1 MGLVGILLGALVAVT
16 YGTAD
21 FLGGFSSRRLPV
33 PCVLVGSQLVGLLVL
48 VGLVLVTGVGHV
60 TSSDVV
66 HGVAAGVVG
75 LVALAMFF
83 QAFVQGSMAVVAPIA
98 AVGTAVVPF
107 VWAVAVGGER
117 PSGLAVAGVV
127 LAVTGVVIVARP
139 APALS
144 PVGVGAGPVGA
155 PTSVAG
161 AAEWPAP
168 AVPSGQ
174 LTARPVPG
182 PSGPLVPAAAS
193 PRARTRVVD
202 LARAAGSGAAFGTVF
217 ILLSDAGHDARLVPL
232 LVARL
237 TSLPL
242 AALWLTVHIVRT
254 GWRPAVALRTRST
267 GGLLAAQ
274 GVFDTSANALFV
286 AAAHTG
292 LLSEVAVVSALY
304 PAPTVVLASVVL
316 HEPVG
321 RAQRY
326 GLVLVLAGVV
336 LIAT

>member
-1 MGLVGILLGALVAVT
+1 
-16 YGTAD
+16 
-21 FLGGFSSRRLPV
+21 
-33 PCVLVGSQLVGLLVL
+33 
-48 VGLVLVTGVGHV
+48 
-60 TSSDVV
+60 
-66 HGVAAGVVG
+66 
-75 LVALAMFF
+75 
-83 QAFVQGSMAVVAPIA
+83 
-98 AVGTAVVPF
+98 
-107 VWAVAVGGER
+107 
-117 PSGLAVAGVV
+117 
-127 LAVTGVVIVARP
+127 
-139 APALS
+139 
-144 PVGVGAGPVGA
+144 
-155 PTSVAG
+155 
-161 AAEWPAP
+161 
-168 AVPSGQ
+168 VPSGQ

-254 GWRPAVALRTRST
+254 GWRPPVALRTRST
-267 GGLLAAQ
+267 
-274 GVFDTSANALFV
+274 
-286 AAAHTG
+286 AHTG